1 MGAALIS
8 ACLMSVVLTVTAENA
23 LAEQSSSEEA
33 LEIGSRIELFVDDY
47 LIDSLEGVRLKLH
60 EPKSAGTVLTLDKP
74 WEGNTSAYFNLFQDG
89 DLYRMYY
96 RGSNLAEYALPDLLR
111 EGEKVLEDHPFT
123 ISYAESKDGIQWE
136 RPNLGIYE
144 FEGSKDNSIVW
155 MDKPGDQK
163 ITDCMYVFKDGN
175 PRAPDSQRYKAVGG
189 SNYPLVALASPDG
202 LHWTELHGQK
212 SLIEEGLHRN
222 AFDALNVVFW
232 DSFRKKYVIFFRDSD
247 GGPHPKARGPA
258 YRHQGSPVQNYG
270 NRSFKFA
277 NSDDF
282 INWSSPQWADFG
294 DALTEHLYTNGT
306 TAYFR
311 APHIYMAFPK
321 RFVPWRSISP
331 RALAPGVSE
340 TVFMSS
346 RDGLHW
352 DRHFMEAFIRPGRG
366 KRNWMP
372 RTNMAAVGLAQ
383 TAPDTISLYLTRHY
397 TSPSIHL
404 ERMTLRTDGFVSVH
418 AGYDGG
424 ELITKPL
431 VFQGDKLNLNFAT
444 SAAGSIRVEIQDIQ
458 GNTLPGFA
466 LEESP
471 LIWGDE
477 IEHTVRWERSHT
489 KATSDKPLAR
499 IAGKPVRLRF
509 VMKDADLYSLRFR

>member
-1 MGAALIS
+1 MMRTALLVFSLLLSLAALR
-8 ACLMSVVLTVTAENA
+8 AKPAETTEP
-23 LAEQSSSEEA
+23 LD
-33 LEIGSRIELFVDDY
+33 IGSGLELFVDDY
-47 LIDSLEGVRLKLH
+47 LIESLEGVRLKLH
-60 EPKSAGTVLTLDKP
+60 EPKSAGKVLTLDKP

-96 RGSNLAEYALPDLLR
+96 RGSNLAEYALADLLQ
-111 EGEKVLEDHPFT
+111 EGENVLEDHPAVVA
-123 ISYAESKDGIQWE
+123 YAESRDGIHWGK
-136 RPNLGIYE
+136 PTLGLFE
-144 FEGSKDNSIVW
+144 FQGSQDNNIVW

-163 ITDCMYVFKDGN
+163 ITDCIYVFKDGN
-175 PRAPDSQRYKAVGG
+175 PGAPDSQRYKAVGG
-189 SNYPLVALASPDG
+189 SSYPLIALVSPDG
-202 LHWTELHGQK
+202 LHWTELQQQK

-247 GGPHPKARGPA
+247 RGLHPKARGPA
-258 YRHQGSPVQNYG
+258 YRHQGPRVQNFG

-277 NSDDF
+277 SSDDF

-294 DALTEHLYTNGT
+294 NTSAEHLYTNAT

-311 APHIYMAFPK
+311 APHIYLAFPK

-340 TVFMSS
+340 TVFLSS

-352 DRHFMEAFIRPGRG
+352 DRRFMEAFIRPGRG

-372 RTNMAAVGLAQ
+372 RTNMAAVGLVQ

-424 ELITKPL
+424 ELVTKPL
-431 VFQGDKLNLNFAT
+431 VFEGENLILNYAT
-444 SAAGSIRVEIQDIQ
+444 SAAGSIRLEIQDAQ
-458 GNTLPGFA
+458 GNPLPGFG

-471 LIWGDE
+471 LIWGDK
-477 IEHTVRWERSHT
+477 IEHTVRWERSHS
-489 KATSDKPLAR
+489 KATSEKPLAR